1 MVCKRAHTACNLCV
15 KIQYLFY
22 RAIGGEVSPDGDFY
36 IFENNRYNHK
46 GLLFKNFAMSAI
58 VSIISENL

>member
-1 MVCKRAHTACNLCV
+1 MH
-15 KIQYLFY
+15 LFC
-22 RAIGGEVSPDGDFY
+22 RAIGGEVNPDGDFY

-58 VSIISENL
+58 VSIISNSL